1 MKGRSSG
8 QRRDTG
14 KRNETGGVGFARGHG
29 GEWREVIGWERVGD
43 ENRRDEVAKNR
54 EDENWEKELKART
67 METCRNL

>member
-29 GEWREVIGWERVGD
+29 GEWREVNRGRDQRGAERESWPSGGI
-43 ENRRDEVAKNR
+43 
-54 EDENWEKELKART
+54 
-67 METCRNL
+67 